1 MVLFLISVGCVN
13 EVRRVSRRPW
23 RRAGRVWKRPT
34 SLTFTGNTPLT
45 YKEVKVSSP
54 ANLWQSFWVKRLSSD
69 LSQPSLAGNAGGG
82 QLAWWELGECDP
94 TTLWNLEEPESRIIS
109 FVFVFVFLNLYFLT
123 DYLLDILHVC
133 RLTNSARSWRVQSR
147 PIWRLSN

>member
-1 MVLFLISVGCVN
+1 MVLFLISVGSVN

-23 RRAGRVWKRPT
+23 RREGRVWKWPT

-54 ANLWQSFWVKRLSSD
+54 ANLWQSFWAKRLSSD
-69 LSQPSLAGNAGGG
+69 LFQPSLAGNAGGG

-94 TTLWNLEEPESRIIS
+94 TTLWNLEEPESHILLLFF
-109 FVFVFVFLNLYFLT
+109 FVFFKSLLFGWLFVGHSACLQMNKQCLVLKGT
-123 DYLLDILHVC
+123 VNTYLE
-133 RLTNSARSWRVQSR
+133 A
-147 PIWRLSN
+147 